1 MIKVFHLINISSLS
15 IKNSFYKN
23 NSFINSFQYTKKFFS
38 KQISELSK
46 DEKEELKRESKEELK
61 EDKQYVKEGEKVQE
75 EIQKKISSIYK
86 KYQEEIHTISVTS
99 NDSKIQEK
107 EKNLKKDIMNTI
119 RQSRKEFIE
128 KHQLPENEIIRIPR

>member
-46 DEKEELKRESKEELK
+46 DEKEELKRGSKEELK
-61 EDKQYVKEGEKVQE
+61 EEKQYGLNK
-75 EIQKKISSIYK
+75 
-86 KYQEEIHTISVTS
+86 
-99 NDSKIQEK
+99 
-107 EKNLKKDIMNTI
+107 L
-119 RQSRKEFIE
+119 FIFFT
-128 KHQLPENEIIRIPR
+128 